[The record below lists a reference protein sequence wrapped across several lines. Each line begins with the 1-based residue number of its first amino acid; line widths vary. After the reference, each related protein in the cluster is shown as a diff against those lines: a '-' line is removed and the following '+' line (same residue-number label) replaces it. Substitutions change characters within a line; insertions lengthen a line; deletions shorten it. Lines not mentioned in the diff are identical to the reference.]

1 MKFPSVKWF
10 EAVQAEAAADVVR
23 FRRLGFCD
31 AAVRIRV
38 EGPKTQN
45 FVLTFSDYGCSSI
58 VGGKAAGAASV
69 DFTLAAP
76 LEVWQEMIENIQKN
90 GVADLEHTLN
100 YLQLPSIIRLEAE
113 DQGQA
118 DLFYRFSQT
127 FQAFFDQAAKVP
139 ATFEAAQLA

>member
-10 EAVQAEAAADVVR
+10 EAMQAEAAADADR

-31 AAVRIRV
+31 AAVRIQV
-38 EGPKTQN
+38 EGPKTQS
-45 FVLTFSDYGCSSI
+45 FVLAFNGYGCSSV
-58 VGGKAAGAASV
+58 VGGKAADDAAV

-76 LEVWQEMIENIQKN
+76 LAVWQEMIENIQQN
-90 GVADLEHTLN
+90 GVADLQHTLN

-127 FQAFFDQAAKVP
+127 FQAFFDQAAKIP
-139 ATFEAAQLA
+139 ATFPTAQPV